1 MIKTEKKF
9 TDKDIENLALRFRI
23 LSEPSRLKI
32 LSLLFDGEMCVGD
45 IIESSGLLQSN
56 VSKQLKILQSNGILE
71 CRQQGLKRYYRVSD
85 FTVLKICNLLCTT
98 DEFI

>member
-1 MIKTEKKF
+1 MIKTVKKF
-9 TDKDIENLALRFRI
+9 TDTDIENLALRFKI

-32 LSLLFDGEMCVGD
+32 LSLLFDGEMSVSD

-56 VSKQLKILQSNGILE
+56 VSKQLKILQSHGILE
-71 CRQQGLKRYYRVSD
+71 CRQEGLKRYYKVSD

-98 DEFI
+98 DDFI